1 MTEGIE
7 AVTTTLLGL
16 ALDAASLRQQAIAAN
31 IANADVAGYAP
42 LAVDFESQLD
52 GARRD
57 IGGVSRIDAA
67 ALSQVVP
74 ALVADASPQPFG
86 LPPKVMLDL
95 EVAHLAQNGVQYQA
109 LVTGLSKHYA
119 ILALAVGDG
128 KK

>member
-7 AVTTTLLGL
+7 GVTTTLLGL

-42 LAVDFESQLD
+42 MAVDFERQLD
-52 GARRD
+52 SARRD
-57 IGGVSRIDAA
+57 AGGMALFDAA

-74 ALVADASPQPFG
+74 TLVADASPQPLG
-86 LPPKVMLDL
+86 LSPKVMLDL

-119 ILALAVGDG
+119 VLALAVGDG
-128 KK
+128 RK

>member
-1 MTEGIE
+1 MTAGIEGI
-7 AVTTTLLGL
+7 TTALLGL

-31 IANADVAGYAP
+31 IANADVPGYAP
-42 LAVDFESQLD
+42 MAVDFERQLD
-52 GARRD
+52 SARRD
-57 IGGVSRIDAA
+57 IGGTSRIDAA

-74 ALVADASPQPFG
+74 ALVAEASPPSLG
-86 LPPKVMLDL
+86 LSPKVMLDL

-119 ILALAVGDG
+119 VLALAVGDG

>member
-1 MTEGIE
+1 MTAGIEGI
-7 AVTTTLLGL
+7 TTTLLGL

-31 IANADVAGYAP
+31 IANADVPGYAP
-42 LAVDFESQLD
+42 MAVDFERQLD
-52 GARRD
+52 SARRD
-57 IGGVSRIDAA
+57 IGGTSRIDAA

-74 ALVADASPQPFG
+74 ALVAEASPPSLG
-86 LPPKVMLDL
+86 LSPKVMLDL

-119 ILALAVGDG
+119 VLALAVGDG